1 MKQEHKNRI
10 KSFLDNVEFNNSIW
24 DYINIDD
31 LNYDDLDIDEFYNL
45 LNDAGFFN
53 VEIIYYI
60 NAIKY
65 LMENDASLE
74 DALQIADNFGYE
86 LIDLNSEILAS
97 LLASEYEREKFDDIS
112 SKLDDLFNEI
122 KEENKLEYI

>member
-10 KSFLDNVEFNNSIW
+10 ESFLDNVEFNNSIW

-65 LMENDASLE
+65 LMENDASLK

-97 LLASEYEREKFDDIS
+97 LLASEYEREKFDYIS